1 MSISD
6 RIESLKQE
14 IRIVQG
20 KGQSINP
27 EALLDAL
34 ESISVQASP
43 DRDFLLA
50 NHAYELD
57 YARETSLEMFR
68 TVITTGQ
75 SALKATM
82 LLNGGAAVA
91 MLAFVGKLVEYK
103 TAFTAQI
110 GFAVLMFAFGALASV
125 AATGGTYLSQLLYAS
140 SNSWAKKIA
149 IGLHITS
156 IVLVAGSLMLFGY
169 GAWLTSSGVD
179 LLIPEIAG

>member
-20 KGQSINP
+20 KGQSIDP
-27 EALLDAL
+27 EALLNAL
-34 ESISVQASP
+34 DGITEKASP

-68 TVITTGQ
+68 SVITTGQ

-91 MLAFVGKLVEYK
+91 MLAFVGKLVE
-103 TAFTAQI
+103 
-110 GFAVLMFAFGALASV
+110 
-125 AATGGTYLSQLLYAS
+125 
-140 SNSWAKKIA
+140 
-149 IGLHITS
+149 
-156 IVLVAGSLMLFGY
+156 
-169 GAWLTSSGVD
+169 
-179 LLIPEIAG
+179 

>member
-14 IRIVQG
+14 VRIVQG
-20 KGQSINP
+20 KGQSIDP
-27 EALLDAL
+27 EALLNAL
-34 ESISVQASP
+34 DGITEKASP

-68 TVITTGQ
+68 SVITTGQ

-91 MLAFVGKLVEYK
+91 MLAFVGKLVEYE
-103 TAFTAQI
+103 TVFTSQI

-125 AATGGTYLSQLLYAS
+125 IATGTTYLSQLLYAGS
-140 SNSWAKKIA
+140 VPWGGKCA
-149 IGLHITS
+149 IGLHIAS
-156 IVLVAGSLMLFGY
+156 ILFVAGSLMLFGY
-169 GAWLTSSGVD
+169 GAWLTSTGVD